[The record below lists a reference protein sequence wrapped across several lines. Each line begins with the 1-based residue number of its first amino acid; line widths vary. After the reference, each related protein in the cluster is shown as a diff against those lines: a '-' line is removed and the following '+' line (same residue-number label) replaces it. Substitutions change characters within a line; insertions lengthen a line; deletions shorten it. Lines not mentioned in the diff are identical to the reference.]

1 MSKYSEENLRQVSRY
16 WRKELQYGN
25 GEQNERWS
33 RWTKITDV
41 NVKSFFIIIDI
52 KINADIGVNKC
63 VNMGKY
69 EPVRVYIPALYTEVD

>member
-1 MSKYSEENLRQVSRY
+1 M
-16 WRKELQYGN
+16 
-25 GEQNERWS
+25 
-33 RWTKITDV
+33 
-41 NVKSFFIIIDI
+41 